1 MEESTKKVKRLVSK
15 RDIGIQAFELAD
27 GNLHLEATLLD
38 PYHLIRLEIDI
49 EPKSKTIT
57 DAGSTFTNYPHES
70 CFRVADKAAS
80 MIGLKVARGITKEI
94 SHRIGGCEGCVH
106 LRELALA
113 TINFAAAT
121 LIGYEEGF
129 GLMSRDFNIQDE
141 AQRFEISKEV
151 LKNTCYIYQARDKG
165 IDE

>member
-1 MEESTKKVKRLVSK
+1 MEKSTKKEKRLVSK
-15 RDIGIQAFELAD
+15 RDIGIQAFELED

-49 EPKSKTIT
+49 DPKIKTIIN
-57 DAGSTFTNYPHES
+57 ASSTFTNYPHES
-70 CFRVADKAAS
+70 CFLVADKATS

-151 LKNTCYIYQARDKG
+151 LKNTCYIYQDRGKK
-165 IDE
+165 